1 MSSGIYIV
9 TIDSWTPVPVTQ
21 DKRYVDICARVDH
34 TNVKVGKAQSL
45 EGRHG
50 SYVKDFPSC
59 NVQFRPIVHTEDIR
73 AAERAVKQA
82 IQPYRMRSPKGGLME
97 WLEGIP
103 AGRVRELV
111 LAALAESGVPHEVV

>member
-1 MSSGIYIV
+1 M
-9 TIDSWTPVPVTQ
+9 
-21 DKRYVDICARVDH
+21 
-34 TNVKVGKAQSL
+34 KVGKAQSL
-45 EGRHG
+45 EGRRG
-50 SYVKDFPSC
+50 NYVKDFPSC
-59 NVQFRPIVHTEDIR
+59 NVQFRTIAHTEDIR

-111 LAALAESGVPHEVV
+111 RASLTESGVPHEVV

>member
-1 MSSGIYIV
+1 MASDICIV
-9 TIDSWTPVPVTQ
+9 TIDSWTPVPATQ
-21 DKRYVDICARVDH
+21 DKRYMDICPSVDH
-34 TNVKVGKAQSL
+34 TNVKVGKAKSL

-59 NVQFRPIVHTEDIR
+59 NVQVRPIVHTEDIK